1 MANIPVS
8 PGLRRW
14 TRSPEGRSKKLF
26 KVGRV
31 ALGVLLSTVVLSS
44 CLVNQTQ
51 LWARDKLSP
60 SAPTTRVVTR
70 ANIPYGSDALQQLD
84 LYLPAGP
91 AIGIIIWFHSGGWC
105 CGDKS
110 GVDPL
115 ILSQVD
121 RGYAVASVN
130 YRLAPGVTAE
140 QMLGDGDQA
149 VRFIKA
155 NRSSWGA
162 GAGKVIASG
171 GSAGG
176 TIALLLAAAP
186 GYFAAA
192 GLGPLSGIDPTV
204 DAVISLVGPSDLRS
218 YIEGS
223 TGGWGPGVAEGFLGC
238 SNLGSNWPTTT
249 TTTTTT
255 MTTTTTGSLSSRAT
269 VVAMEGPMP
278 PCDASRVLKFS
289 PVFWAVLTVFFRGSG
304 SLPPAYLAYGDQ
316 DTLVPP
322 SSQGI
327 VLHDWWSAGGNWFAT
342 YYDNPSA
349 GGHSL
354 SYDVNAT
361 AFNLWLGLY
370 GAP

>member
-1 MANIPVS
+1 M
-8 PGLRRW
+8 LRRQ
-14 TRSPEGRSKKLF
+14 
-26 KVGRV
+26 V
-31 ALGVLLSTVVLSS
+31 
-44 CLVNQTQ
+44 
-51 LWARDKLSP
+51 
-60 SAPTTRVVTR
+60 
-70 ANIPYGSDALQQLD
+70 
-84 LYLPAGP
+84 
-91 AIGIIIWFHSGGWC
+91 
-105 CGDKS
+105 

-121 RGYAVASVN
+121 RGYVVASVN

-162 GAGKVIASG
+162 GAGKVIVSG

-192 GLGPLSGIDPTV
+192 GLGPLSGIDPKV

-223 TGGWGPGVAEGFLGC
+223 VGGWGPGLAEGFLGC

-255 MTTTTTGSLSSRAT
+255 TTGSLPSSAT
-269 VVAMEGPMP
+269 TDAKQGPMP

-289 PVFWAVLTVFFRGSG
+289 PVFWAVLTVFVSGSG

-349 GGHSL
+349 GGHNL